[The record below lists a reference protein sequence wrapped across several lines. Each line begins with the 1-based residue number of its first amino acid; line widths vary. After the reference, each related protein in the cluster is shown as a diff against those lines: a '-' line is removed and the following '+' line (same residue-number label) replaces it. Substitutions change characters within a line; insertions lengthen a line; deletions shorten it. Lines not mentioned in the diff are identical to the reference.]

1 MKYFIFLDEFN
12 KIVRLEEVCK
22 EWGIEL
28 FYMELIFIFR
38 KEIYIMLVV
47 SVFLC
52 NVIVILEMVDRV
64 SMDEYMV
71 VY

>member
-1 MKYFIFLDEFN
+1 MDEFN
-12 KIVRLEEVCK
+12 KIVRMEEVCK